1 MILALTFTSVT
12 IDAENASSDI
22 IRFGQSMFIVFMEQ
36 LLNIDE
42 PIYSNSLGKLIFWI

>member
-22 IRFGQSMFIVFMEQ
+22 IRFGQLMFIVFMGQ
-36 LLNIDE
+36 LLDE